1 MRIDAPKVTK
11 LSFQDGA
18 AVGDSAFTGSFTGS
32 FTGVGNFTGLTADS
46 VDYPNITNKPALVSG
61 SGQIDG
67 ANITNNSISF
77 TNGAGL
83 AAISDG
89 TLGGSTTI
97 AVDGVLEDLDTL
109 GAAASDGQFI
119 VATGAGTFG
128 YESGAT
134 ARTSLGLGSI
144 ATAATSDYLAVT
156 NNLSDLDNAGTAR
169 TNLGV
174 DAAGTDN
181 STDVTLAGSYDY
193 ITISGQAITRN
204 QINLTT
210 DVTGDLPVS
219 EGGTGASTAAAART
233 NLGVDAAG
241 TDNSTDV
248 TLITTSHDY
257 LSISGQAI
265 TLGQIDISSD
275 TNLAVSD
282 TSGQTGIDLTLSGDT
297 LSGTLAGLGTSATP
311 TFGSLTV
318 TNDVTINGNLSV
330 VGTRTELQVA
340 TLNVED
346 TNILIASGAANSSAA
361 DGAGITIDG
370 ANESLTWDHGNSR
383 FTFSDDLNV
392 GGNITLSGTVDGVDI
407 AARDHDAVT
416 LANTNYLSISGQAIT
431 GGTVPVGSG
440 GTGATTA
447 AAART
452 ALGVDAAGTDNST
465 DVTLANTNYLSISG
479 QEITGGTVPVGS
491 GGTGATTAAAARTAL
506 GVDAAGTDNST
517 DVSLAGSL
525 DYITISGQTITRNA
539 IDLTADVTG
548 DLPVS
553 EGGTGASTAAAARTN
568 LGVDAAGT
576 DNSTDVTLAGSRDYI
591 TLSGQE
597 ITVGQIDISDDTNLA
612 VSDTTGQTGIN
623 MTLSGDTISGTVS
636 GLQTSSDVQ
645 FDSFGVGTAASGT
658 TGEIRAT
665 GDITAF
671 YSSDERLKE
680 NITPLEGTLNLLLQV
695 GTYSYNWKD
704 GISDITSKTGSDIG
718 VIAQEVR
725 ELFPD
730 LVEERD
736 NGYLAVDYVKFIPLM
751 LQAVRELQSRNGV
764 NKQQVQYCMKTI
776 EELKAEI
783 EELKKA

>member
-89 TLGGSTTI
+89 TLGSSTTI

-134 ARTSLGLGSI
+134 ARTSLGLGTI

-210 DVTGDLPVS
+210 DVTGDLPIS

-233 NLGVDAAG
+233 NLGVDASG

-248 TLITTSHDY
+248 TLVTTSHDY

-297 LSGTLAGLGTSATP
+297 LSGVLAGLGTSATP
-311 TFGSLTV
+311 TFGSLTI

-330 VGTRTELQVA
+330 VGTKTELQVA

-346 TNILIASGAANSSAA
+346 TNILIASGAADSSAA
-361 DGAGITIDG
+361 NGAGITIDG
-370 ANESLTWDHGNSR
+370 ADESLTWDHGNSR

-416 LANTNYLSISGQAIT
+416 LANTNYLSISDQVIT
-431 GGTVPVGSG
+431 GGTVPVASG

-452 ALGVDAAGTDNST
+452 ALGVDASGTDNST

-517 DVSLAGSL
+517 DVTLANTNYLSLSGQELTGGTVPVGSGGTGATTAAAARTALGVDAAGTDNSTNVTLAGTPN
-525 DYITISGQTITRNA
+525 YITISGQTITRN
-539 IDLTADVTG
+539 T
-548 DLPVS
+548 
-553 EGGTGASTAAAARTN
+553 
-568 LGVDAAGT
+568 
-576 DNSTDVTLAGSRDYI
+576 
-591 TLSGQE
+591 
-597 ITVGQIDISDDTNLA
+597 IDIGDDTNLA

-636 GLQTSSDVQ
+636 GLQTSSDVR
-645 FDSFGVGTAASGT
+645 FDSFGVGTNASGT

-695 GTYSYNWKD
+695 GAYSYNWKD

-718 VIAQEVR
+718 VIAQEVK
-725 ELFPD
+725 EIFPD